1 MGWIKV
7 AEVTGEEISKRTHN
21 VREMMDLFEK
31 KVKGKIKK
39 DDTWCWQTDDN
50 RDAYNIMK
58 WEMEE

>member
-1 MGWIKV
+1 MTWVKV
-7 AEVTGEEISKRTHN
+7 TEVTGAEIATRTHN

-39 DDTWCWQTDDN
+39 TDTWCWQMDDN
-50 RDAYNIMK
+50 SDMYNIMK